1 MTEINH
7 RYLVDKEGE
16 TYFPVTHKDAVIGL
30 EDIES
35 NQQLKSPL
43 ENKTIV
49 TFGDSITDLG
59 NYPET
64 IEENTGATIVKAGFS
79 GCRMTEHTGNSLLN
93 NMSMQKLSEF
103 IKANDFSQLVTAAQ
117 QYYENGGRDHR
128 GTAERLSST
137 NWNSVD
143 IITILFGTNDFT
155 NQASLGNN
163 SDMTGTTFKGA
174 INKTIKNI
182 NEALPHVRIMFVTP
196 IFMSR
201 MYSTEGENSDDY
213 PNKDGIYFKEF
224 INSIKDLS
232 EMSHVPVINLNA
244 LSGINKYNSGSFL
257 SDGKHLNGEGSSRLA
272 RVIGNQV
279 GLLY

>member
-7 RYLVDKEGE
+7 RYLVDKEGD

-30 EDIES
+30 EDMEG

-59 NYPET
+59 HYPET
-64 IEENTGATIVKAGFS
+64 IEENTGANIIKAGFY

-103 IKANDFSQLVTAAQ
+103 IKNNDFSQLVNAAK
-117 QYYENGGRDHR
+117 QYYENGGRDYR
-128 GTAERLSST
+128 ETAERLSST

-143 IITILFGTNDFT
+143 AITILFGTNDFT
-155 NQASLGNN
+155 NQASLGSN
-163 SDMTGTTFKGA
+163 SDVVGTTFKGA
-174 INKTIKNI
+174 INKIVKNI
-182 NEALPHVRIMFVTP
+182 NETLPHVRIIFITP

-201 MYSTEGENSDDY
+201 MYSTDGENSDDY

-224 INSIKDLS
+224 INAIKDLS
-232 EMSHVPVINLNA
+232 EMNHVPFINLNA
-244 LSGINKYNSGSFL
+244 LSGINKYNSSAYL
-257 SDGKHLNGEGSSRLA
+257 SDGKHLNEKGSLRLA

-279 GLLY
+279 ELLY

>member
-1 MTEINH
+1 MSEVNH
-7 RYLVDKEGE
+7 RYLMDKEGDNF
-16 TYFPVTHKDAVIGL
+16 FPITHTDAVIGIENIATPKKL
-30 EDIES
+30 EGK
-35 NQQLKSPL
+35 N
-43 ENKTIV
+43 IV
-49 TFGDSITDLG
+49 MFGDSITDLG
-59 NYPET
+59 NYPESVR
-64 IEENTGATIVKAGFS
+64 EHTGGNIIKAGFS
-79 GCRMTEHTGNSLLN
+79 GCRMSEHTGNSLLN

-103 IKANDFSQLVTAAQ
+103 IKANDFSQLIAAAQ

-128 GTAERLSST
+128 GTAEKLSNT
-137 NWNSVD
+137 NWNNVD

-182 NEALPHVRIMFVTP
+182 NEALPHVRIIFITP

-224 INSIKDLS
+224 VNAIKDLS
-232 EMSHVPVINLNA
+232 EKNHVPSINLNA
-244 LSGINKYNSGSFL
+244 LSGINKYNSGAFL
-257 SDGKHLNGEGSSRLA
+257 SDGKHLNSEGSSRLA
-272 RVIGNQV
+272 RVIGSQV
-279 GLLY
+279 ELLY